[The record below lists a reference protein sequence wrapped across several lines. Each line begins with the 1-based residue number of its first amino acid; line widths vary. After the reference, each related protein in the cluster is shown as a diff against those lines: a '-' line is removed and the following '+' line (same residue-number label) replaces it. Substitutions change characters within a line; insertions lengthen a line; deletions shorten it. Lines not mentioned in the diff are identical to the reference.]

1 MDMDNHYS
9 VLTIIFDHLIGH
21 WVPMAAL
28 IALGYVGHDQKIL
41 AVTLLTL
48 AIGFSAA
55 TYLGFQ
61 VRKIYYISFLL
72 NILKFCRTKSKTSK
86 CKEFLLCGGMRRT
99 FS

>member
-1 MDMDNHYS
+1 MQNHTFNI
-9 VLTIIFDHLIGH
+9 VLILGH

-28 IALGYVGHDQKIL
+28 IALGYVGHDQTIL

-61 VRKIYYISFLL
+61 VSI
-72 NILKFCRTKSKTSK
+72 
-86 CKEFLLCGGMRRT
+86 
-99 FS
+99 